1 MSLICTCIVGSH
13 GRHLFNSIAEFS
25 IENNPAQRTW
35 MLNSPSDTTNLIW
48 IIMKTLFDLDS
59 HGFFTLCSSL
69 TWGVYFCQNVP
80 PCQIFSSSFSSQS
93 PSHLF
98 TMVTMAGL
106 RHPWPPIKQNPASQ
120 FPIMI
125 APSYLDFPTY
135 TDPYGHKTHDTW
147 HKTLQAI
154 SVPDYYSCFYFL
166 HPLKTRQVCCNCHC
180 HNHHQNHHHVQK
192 DWTNLFRK
200 SITLSRFALVWDTI
214 WIRSFRQSRIARE
227 WEIRRSLFKWN
238 CGRKFERETRR
249 KFIAD

>member
-1 MSLICTCIVGSH
+1 MSLVCTCIVGSQ

-25 IENNPAQRTW
+25 IENNPDRELGCLIYTLIQQTW
-35 MLNSPSDTTNLIW
+35 FGLSWKLYLIW
-48 IIMKTLFDLDS
+48 TPMVFS
-59 HGFFTLCSSL
+59 HFAHP
-69 TWGVYFCQNVP
+69 WPKDGVYFCHNVP

-147 HKTLQAI
+147 HKIQSKWQATPGRYKVPLQHDSI
-154 SVPDYYSCFYFL
+154 RPDW
-166 HPLKTRQVCCNCHC
+166 Q
-180 HNHHQNHHHVQK
+180 
-192 DWTNLFRK
+192 
-200 SITLSRFALVWDTI
+200 
-214 WIRSFRQSRIARE
+214 
-227 WEIRRSLFKWN
+227 
-238 CGRKFERETRR
+238 
-249 KFIAD
+249 